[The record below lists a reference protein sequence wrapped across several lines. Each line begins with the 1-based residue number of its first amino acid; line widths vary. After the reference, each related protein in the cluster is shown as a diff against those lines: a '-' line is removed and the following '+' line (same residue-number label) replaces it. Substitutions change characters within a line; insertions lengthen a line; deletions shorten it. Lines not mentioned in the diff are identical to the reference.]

1 MAITNGYATLQDVKN
16 ALRVND
22 NIDDTILELA
32 IESASREIDG
42 YTERQFFQ
50 AEATRIYV
58 PRDSFTCEIDDLT
71 SVTSIKTDPDGSG
84 VFSET
89 WTSGDYQ
96 LEPVNGI
103 VGGLT
108 TPYTRIRAVGD
119 FTFPVWEPK
128 NVNFYQA
135 TVQIVGTF
143 GWASIPTAIKQA
155 TILLALRQYRRY
167 DSPLG
172 VAGFDELGVV
182 RVGRVDPDV
191 AKLIEPYRKVRMA

>member
-1 MAITNGYATLQDVKN
+1 MAITHGYATLQDVKN

-50 AEATRIYV
+50 ASATRIYV

-89 WTSGDYQ
+89 WTSSDYQ